1 MVDHPPATATPLT
14 PRCQSSTSCCRDVS
28 LVSPQSVRM
37 LSPRRYTLDEMHRS
51 LCMLDQTT
59 LLLDCPPLLPA
70 RHDSIHRSYHGSD
83 DDDDDDD
90 DDNDN
95 DGPLNRCIDENHGF
109 DIPPLTPSRIRSNS
123 RDNIVHVL
131 LPNSPNNTR
140 ASFTFSRLVSDLPRA
155 GASRTRSIGT
165 STGTSEPIGANAR
178 MKARIFPYKSG

>member
-14 PRCQSSTSCCRDVS
+14 PRCQSSTSYCRDVS

-59 LLLDCPPLLPA
+59 SSLDCPPLLPA
-70 RHDSIHRSYHGSD
+70 RHDSIHRSYHGD
-83 DDDDDDD
+83 DDEED
-90 DDNDN
+90 
-95 DGPLNRCIDENHGF
+95 DGPFNRCIDENHGF
-109 DIPPLTPSRIRSNS
+109 DLPPLTPPRIRSNS

-140 ASFTFSRLVSDLPRA
+140 ASLTFSRLVSDLPRA

-165 STGTSEPIGANAR
+165 SNGTSEPIGANVR